1 LPDDRREC
9 LQRAKEPSPRMTL
22 VVASLV
28 VVVPLVGVVV
38 VLAISEV
45 EHRLKVAMGFLE
57 ELIRLKDINERLA
70 GLESDVS
77 RIRRAISP
85 SYAGYRDVP
94 HTTVQ
99 QMLGIIE
106 GKKKN
111 FYVRATGTE
120 IDRALDQFESEQSL

>member
-1 LPDDRREC
+1 
-9 LQRAKEPSPRMTL
+9 MTL

-94 HTTVQ
+94 HTTVMP
-99 QMLGIIE
+99 MLGIIE

-111 FYVRATGTE
+111 FYGRATGTE